1 MVLQPL
7 LRQRRE
13 SLERTTTNRAAA
25 AAAAAASIS
34 AAVAAAHPEPFIEPR
49 TEGQI
54 SSHSSSSSSS
64 RLFIATMVFSYLL
77 PTFLRFRSQLVV
89 HFEHPRFVGLGGR
102 LTCPLHVLTC
112 DDCF

>member
-13 SLERTTTNRAAA
+13 SLERTATNRAAA

-64 RLFIATMVFSYLL
+64 RLFIVAVVFAYVL
-77 PTFLRFRSQLVV
+77 PTFLLFRSQLVV
-89 HFEHPRFVGLGGR
+89 HFEHPRFVGL
-102 LTCPLHVLTC
+102 
-112 DDCF
+112 